1 MKRTGASHHGKVLAR
16 SLLPALLALLAAHD
30 APARGSS
37 PPGTG
42 VDTPLPAATREPRS
56 ASWAEALD
64 PIEVAS
70 LATGATARIRLYG
83 LDGEVDEMERM
94 RLERVV
100 ARDGAQ
106 HVLAA
111 RLEQLVVKAAHH
123 FGDAQVIVVCGWREN
138 AGRHTS
144 GEALDFKLRGVRA
157 AQLAAYLRGLPRAG
171 VGVYTHR
178 RTQYVHLDLRE
189 ASYHW
194 LDASP
199 PGVTWRE
206 RAIRDPGQQKRDAS
220 WTPDSDLP
228 L

>member
-1 MKRTGASHHGKVLAR
+1 MKRTGGSHHGRLFAP
-16 SLLPALLALLAAHD
+16 SLLPALLALLVAHD

-42 VDTPLPAATREPRS
+42 VDTPLPAAAREVRS
-56 ASWAEALD
+56 ASWAEALE
-64 PIEVAS
+64 PIEVTS
-70 LATGATARIRLYG
+70 LATGDSASIRLYG

-94 RLERVV
+94 RLEHVV
-100 ARDGAQ
+100 ARDGEQ

-123 FGDAQVIVVCGWREN
+123 FGDAQVFVVCGWRAH

-144 GEALDFKLRGVRA
+144 GEALDFKLRGVHA

-171 VGVYTHR
+171 VGIYTHP
-178 RTQYVHLDLRE
+178 RTQYVHLDVRE
-189 ASYHW
+189 PSYHW

-206 RAIRDPGQQKRDAS
+206 RAIRDPGQLKRDAS